1 MIWICLICQ
10 FFVSWRKIQDYN
22 VTSWCLKKWNAWS
35 WEHIGNHPFIKVLPL
50 HSNVNPKTRDSAA
63 HRVRVHWAQPDSSPV
78 HFWNSTSTSFES
90 RHPVLSTAKG
100 QKCSQIQHERNYP
113 PRNGRDLRAFQTGC
127 LSALNLNVSI
137 THFPQLIV
145 YPPHARFKSYLISSV
160 ALMWLRGGRGV
171 ESSFVVGRLPLWS
184 ECEPANEA
192 RGPRNRWRA
201 AWTAVDSALETKW
214 TGWQYWGTGK
224 PWGRT

>member
-1 MIWICLICQ
+1 MSRLGVWKSEMHDLGNTLAIIHSSKCCPSILMWIQRHMIQLLI
-10 FFVSWRKIQDYN
+10 VSGFIELNLTAALYTFETLHQQ
-22 VTSWCLKKWNAWS
+22 VLK
-35 WEHIGNHPFIKVLPL
+35 
-50 HSNVNPKTRDSAA
+50 AA
-63 HRVRVHWAQPDSSPV
+63 TQSWAQPRGKKS
-78 HFWNSTSTSFES
+78 NMKETT
-90 RHPVLSTAKG
+90 
-100 QKCSQIQHERNYP
+100 P

-127 LSALNLNVSI
+127 LSALHLNVSI

-160 ALMWLRGGRGV
+160 ALMWLRGGWGV

-184 ECEPANEA
+184 EGEPANEA
-192 RGPRNRWRA
+192 RGPRNHWRA